1 MICVSIGKISYPD
14 LLVLLNNEQ
23 LVEIRL
29 DLNNF
34 SDDEIRAIFSSK
46 AEIIATCRPGTFTE
60 TERIEK
66 LKICIEAG
74 ASYADLELETGEEYL
89 KELSTLSGE
98 NGCKLIISCHDHEKT
113 PSSSELKRIY
123 RSCSEKGAD
132 VIKIVCNIISGSDNA
147 RLLSLYDKVDLSEK
161 IPLIAIGMGEKG
173 KITRIAAPLLGAP
186 FTYASSDDGK
196 ETAKGQIGKS
206 VLKEI
211 YKLITDEKN

>member
-46 AEIIATCRPGTFTE
+46 AETIATCRPGTFTE

-113 PSSSELKRIY
+113 PSISELKKYMNHARRKEQILSRSHVILSQKVIMPDCCHFTILRIFL
-123 RSCSEKGAD
+123 K
-132 VIKIVCNIISGSDNA
+132 
-147 RLLSLYDKVDLSEK
+147 
-161 IPLIAIGMGEKG
+161 
-173 KITRIAAPLLGAP
+173 
-186 FTYASSDDGK
+186 
-196 ETAKGQIGKS
+196 KS
-206 VLKEI
+206 R
-211 YKLITDEKN
+211 